1 MTCGAWLAKVRAL
14 VTRRRLDRDLDDEVR
29 SHLDLLA
36 AEYERSG
43 LTPEAARLAAR
54 RAFGS
59 IEPMKEAHRDR
70 RTWRWIEDCLHDA
83 RYALR
88 MLRTHP
94 GFTSVAMLTLAL
106 GIGANTALFSVI
118 DALILRKLP
127 VARPDE
133 LVMFAANEG
142 QGPLNT
148 YFSHPLYEDFRDH
161 ATTLSGTA
169 IFGDIQR
176 RQIRVGQDAADAEPV
191 KASAVSGN
199 FFSLLGVQAVLGRTL
214 TDSDDR
220 RADAQPVAV
229 ISHEYWV
236 GRFGGSPSIVGQTVT
251 MSGVP
256 ITIVG
261 VAPAGFFGA
270 DIGAAPELWW
280 PIQLT
285 PRFDPDLR
293 NDLNSRNTEW
303 RRIIGRLRPGRTRA
317 EANAELSVWLDRDT
331 ADRFERFRRRLGGA
345 VTDADR
351 AANRFR
357 RSLALQSGAT
367 GDTFLRQR
375 YARPLV
381 ILMIVVAVV
390 LLIACANVANLLLA
404 RALSRT
410 HEISV
415 RMAIGAGR
423 VRLVRQF
430 LTESVLLSIGGAAL
444 GLLAAIGID
453 RVLLSFVPGEDS
465 VLRAGIDVRVLLF
478 TAVVA
483 TATGLIFGIVPAVF
497 ATGRH
502 ATLALGERAATTGRR
517 HTLFMQHGL
526 LASQV
531 ALSMVVLVAA
541 GLFLRSL
548 QNLQRLDLG
557 FEPERLTVFRL
568 ATPGGY
574 ATEQRMTLA
583 RGVIDA
589 LAQRSGVRGAS
600 FSQFGLLSN
609 MNRSL
614 NIPIPGRTSP
624 PGESARSL
632 GSFVSPGYF
641 NVIGTRLLRGRDV
654 TRNDAAGTPPVAVI
668 NQTMA
673 RTFFAGE
680 PIGQRLQL
688 QGPSRSEGTV
698 EVVGVV
704 EDAKYRTLREDALP
718 TFYVPIAQQSMLPS
732 LTFQIEVRTE
742 SAGSLPDA
750 VIRRLVRDLDPA
762 AFVSEV
768 QSMNAVV
775 GRTMSQERL
784 LATLASLF
792 GVLALVVA
800 AVGVYGVRSFAVSRR
815 TNEIGIRMA
824 LGASRPGILAQ
835 ILGQGVAVSALG
847 MAIGLLIAIPLTRY
861 VATLLFQVSAR
872 DGLTFAGVTV
882 ALGLVAALASYVPA
896 RRATRVDPL
905 VALRYE

>member
-1 MTCGAWLAKVRAL
+1 MAFRTWLKVRAL
-14 VTRRRLDRDLDDEVR
+14 IMRRRLDRDLDDEVR
-29 SHLDLLA
+29 WHLDLLA

-43 LTPEAARLAAR
+43 LPPEAARLAAR
-54 RAFGS
+54 RAFGN
-59 IEPMKEAHRDR
+59 IESMKEAHRDR
-70 RTWRWIEDCLHDA
+70 RTWRWIDEYARDA

-88 MLRTHP
+88 MLRKHP

-127 VARPDE
+127 VDRPDE
-133 LVMFAANEG
+133 LVMFAADEG
-142 QGPLNT
+142 QGPPNT

-199 FFSLLGVQAVLGRTL
+199 FFSVLGVQAALGRTL
-214 TDSDDR
+214 TESDDR

-236 GRFGGSPSIVGQTVT
+236 GRFGRSPSIVGQTVT
-251 MSGVP
+251 LSGVP
-256 ITIVG
+256 VTIVG
-261 VAPAGFFGA
+261 VAQAGFFGA

-285 PRFDPDLR
+285 PRFDPDLK
-293 NDLNSRNTEW
+293 NDLASRNTEW
-303 RRIIGRLRPGRTRA
+303 RRIIGRLRPGRTSA

-331 ADRFERFRRRLGGA
+331 ADRFERFRRRLGGV

-404 RALSRT
+404 RAMSRT

-423 VRLVRQF
+423 ARLARQF
-430 LTESVLLSIGGAAL
+430 LTESVLLSLGGAAL
-444 GLLAAIGID
+444 GLLAAIAID
-453 RVLLSFVPGEDS
+453 RVLLSFVPGQDS
-465 VLRAGIDVRVLLF
+465 VLRAGIDMRVLLF
-478 TAVVA
+478 TAIVA
-483 TATGLIFGIVPAVF
+483 AATGLIFGIVPAVF

-502 ATLALGERAATTGRR
+502 AMLALGERAATTGRR

-531 ALSMVVLVAA
+531 ALSVVVLVAA

-557 FEPERLTVFRL
+557 FDPNRLTVFML

-574 ATEQRMTLA
+574 VAEQRTSLA
-583 RGVIDA
+583 RGVVDA
-589 LAQRSGVRGAS
+589 LAQRSDVRGAS
-600 FSQFGLLSN
+600 VSQFGLLSN

-614 NIPIPGRTSP
+614 NIQIPGRAAA
-624 PGESARSL
+624 PG
-632 GSFVSPGYF
+632 GSVQSFGVFVSPGYF
-641 NVIGTRLLRGRDV
+641 NVTGTRLLRGRDV
-654 TRNDAAGTPPVAVI
+654 TPDDAEGSPRVAVI

-673 RTFFAGE
+673 RRFFAGE
-680 PIGQRLQL
+680 AIGRRLQL
-688 QGPSRSEGTV
+688 QGPSRPEGEV
-698 EVVGVV
+698 EIIGVV
-704 EDAKYRTLREDALP
+704 EDAKYRTPREDALP
-718 TFYVPIAQQSMLPS
+718 TFYLPIAQQSTLPS
-732 LTFQIEVRTE
+732 VPFQIEVRTE
-742 SAGSLPDA
+742 KAASLPDA
-750 VIRRLVRDLDPA
+750 VIRGIVRDRDPA
-762 AFVSEV
+762 AVVTDV
-768 QSMNAVV
+768 QAMNAVV
-775 GRTMSQERL
+775 GRMLSQDRL

-792 GVLALVVA
+792 GLLALVVA

-824 LGASRPGILAQ
+824 LGASRPAVLTQ
-835 ILGQGVAVSALG
+835 ILGQGVAVSAVG
-847 MAIGLLIAIPLTRY
+847 IAIGVLITIPLTRY

-882 ALGLVAALASYVPA
+882 ALGVVAALASYVPA

>member
-1 MTCGAWLAKVRAL
+1 MTLRGWLAKARAL
-14 VTRRRLDRDLDDEVR
+14 VTRRRLERGLDDEVQF
-29 SHLDLLA
+29 HLDLLA
-36 AEYERSG
+36 ADYERSG
-43 LTPEAARLAAR
+43 LTPDLARLAAR

-88 MLRTHP
+88 LLRKHP

-133 LVMFAANEG
+133 LVVFAADEG

-169 IFGDIQR
+169 IFGDIVR
-176 RQIRVGQDAADAEPV
+176 RQLRVGQNAADVEPV

-199 FFSLLGVQAVLGRTL
+199 FFSVLGVQAALGRTL
-214 TDSDDR
+214 TESDDR

-236 GRFGGSPSIVGQTVT
+236 GRFGGTSSIVGHTVT

-256 ITIVG
+256 LTIVG

-270 DIGAAPELWW
+270 DIAAAPELWW

-285 PRFDPDLR
+285 PRFDPELK
-293 NDLNSRNTEW
+293 NDLTSRNTEW

-317 EANAELSVWLDRDT
+317 EANAELSAWLDRDT
-331 ADRFERFRRRLGGA
+331 ADRFERFRRQRGGA
-345 VTDADR
+345 VTGADR
-351 AANRFR
+351 AAFQ

-404 RALSRT
+404 RAMSRT

-423 VRLVRQF
+423 IRLVRQF
-430 LTESVLLSIGGAAL
+430 LTESTLLSIGGAVA
-444 GLLAAIGID
+444 GLLVAVAID
-453 RVLLSFVPGEDS
+453 RVLLSFVPGQDS
-465 VLRAGIDVRVLLF
+465 VLRAGIDTRVLLF
-478 TAVVA
+478 TAAVA
-483 TATGLIFGIVPAVF
+483 TATGLIFGIVPAVS

-502 ATLALGERAATTGRR
+502 VALTLGERAATTGRR
-517 HTLFMQHGL
+517 HTLLMQHGL

-531 ALSMVVLVAA
+531 ALSVIVLVAA

-548 QNLQRLDLG
+548 QNLQRLTLG

-583 RGVIDA
+583 RGVTDA
-589 LAQRSGVRGAS
+589 LAQQSEVRGAS
-600 FSQFGLLSN
+600 VSQFGLLSN
-609 MNRSL
+609 MNRSV
-614 NIPIPGRTSP
+614 NIAIPGRTASP
-624 PGESARSL
+624 QESARSL
-632 GSFVSPGYF
+632 GAFVSPGYF
-641 NVIGTRLLRGRDV
+641 NVTGTRLLGGRDF
-654 TRNDAAGTPPVAVI
+654 TRDDAAGTARVAVV

-673 RTFFAGE
+673 RRFFGGAA
-680 PIGQRLQL
+680 IGKPFQL
-688 QGPSRSEGTV
+688 QGPSGSEGAF
-698 EVVGVV
+698 EIVGVV
-704 EDAKYRTLREDALP
+704 EDAKYRTLREDTLP
-718 TFYVPIAQQSMLPS
+718 TFYLPIAQQAALPS
-732 LTFQIEVRTE
+732 VPFQIEIRTAG
-742 SAGSLPDA
+742 AGSLADA
-750 VIRRLVRDLDPA
+750 VIRRIVRDLDPA
-762 AFVSEV
+762 AVVTDV
-768 QSMNAVV
+768 QSMNAIV

-784 LATLASLF
+784 LATLAGLF
-792 GVLALVVA
+792 GVLALAVA

-824 LGASRPGILAQ
+824 LGASRRRIQ
-835 ILGQGVAVSALG
+835 TSVLGQGLVVSAIG
-847 MAIGLLIAIPLTRY
+847 MAVGLLLTIPLTRY
-861 VATLLFQVSAR
+861 VATLLFQISDR
-872 DGLTFAGVTV
+872 DGLTFAGVSV
-882 ALGLVAALASYVPA
+882 VLGLVATLASYVPA

>member
-1 MTCGAWLAKVRAL
+1 MALRIWLAKVRAL
-14 VTRRRLDRDLDDEVR
+14 ITRGRLDRTLEDEVQF
-29 SHLDLLA
+29 HLDMLA
-36 AEYERSG
+36 AEYEKGG
-43 LTPEAARLAAR
+43 LTPHAAGLAAR

-59 IEPMKEAHRDR
+59 IEPMREAHRDR
-70 RTWRWIEDCLHDA
+70 RTWRWIEDCAHDA

-88 MLRTHP
+88 MLRKHP

-133 LVMFAANEG
+133 LVMFAADEG

-199 FFSLLGVQAVLGRTL
+199 FFSVLGVQAVLGRTL
-214 TDSDDR
+214 TESDDR
-220 RADAQPVAV
+220 RADVQPVAV

-261 VAPAGFFGA
+261 VAPTGFFGA

-285 PRFDPDLR
+285 PRFDPDLK
-293 NDLNSRNTEW
+293 NDLTSRNTEW
-303 RRIIGRLRPGRTRA
+303 RRIIGRLRPGHTRA

-375 YARPLV
+375 YARPLI

-404 RALSRT
+404 RAMSRT

-423 VRLVRQF
+423 VRLVRQL
-430 LTESVLLSIGGAAL
+430 LTESTLLSIGGAAV
-444 GLLAAIGID
+444 GLLVAVGID
-453 RVLLSFVPGEDS
+453 RVLLSFVPGQDS
-465 VLRAGIDVRVLLF
+465 VLRAGIDMRVLLF
-478 TAVVA
+478 TAAVA

-502 ATLALGERAATTGRR
+502 ATLALGERAATTGRG
-517 HTLFMQHGL
+517 HKLLMQHGL

-531 ALSMVVLVAA
+531 ALSVVVLVAA

-557 FEPERLTVFRL
+557 FEPERLTVFML
-568 ATPGGY
+568 AAPGGY
-574 ATEQRMTLA
+574 AAEQRTTLA
-583 RGVIDA
+583 HGVVDA
-589 LAQRSGVRGAS
+589 LTQRSDVRGAS

-614 NIPIPGRTSP
+614 NLAIPGQA
-624 PGESARSL
+624 GESARSL

-641 NVIGTRLLRGRDV
+641 NVTGTRLVQGRDI
-654 TRNDAAGTPPVAVI
+654 TRDDAAGSPRVAVI

-673 RTFFAGE
+673 QRFFAGQA
-680 PIGQRLQL
+680 IGQRLQM
-688 QGPSRSEGTV
+688 QGPSGSEGAF

-704 EDAKYRTLREDALP
+704 EDAKYRTLREDTLP
-718 TFYVPIAQQSMLPS
+718 TFYLPIAQQSALPS
-732 LTFQIEVRTE
+732 LPFQIEVRTNGV
-742 SAGSLPDA
+742 ASLADA
-750 VIRRLVRDLDPA
+750 VIRRVVRDVDPA
-762 AFVSEV
+762 AVVTDV
-768 QSMNAVV
+768 QAMNAVV

-784 LATLASLF
+784 LATLATLF

-824 LGASRPGILAQ
+824 LGASRLGIQ
-835 ILGQGVAVSALG
+835 TSILTQGLAVSAIG
-847 MAIGLLIAIPLTRY
+847 MAIGVLITIPLTRY
-861 VATLLFQVSAR
+861 VATLLFQISDR
-872 DGLTFAGVTV
+872 DGLTFAGVS
-882 ALGLVAALASYVPA
+882 AMLGLVATLASYVPA

>member
-1 MTCGAWLAKVRAL
+1 VITPRTWLARVRAL
-14 VTRRRLDRDLDDEVR
+14 VTRRRLERDLDDEVQ

-43 LTPEAARLAAR
+43 LAPEAARIAAR

-59 IEPMKEAHRDR
+59 IESMKEAHRDR
-70 RTWRWIEDCLHDA
+70 RTWRWIEDCVHDA

-88 MLRTHP
+88 MLRRHP

-133 LVMFAANEG
+133 LVVFAANEG

-169 IFGDIQR
+169 IFGDIVR
-176 RQIRVGQDAADAEPV
+176 RQLRVGQNAADNEPV

-199 FFSLLGVQAVLGRTL
+199 FFSVLGVQAVLGRTL
-214 TDSDDR
+214 TENDDR
-220 RADAQPVAV
+220 RGDAQPVAV
-229 ISHEYWV
+229 ISHEYWIA
-236 GRFGGSPSIVGQTVT
+236 RFGGSPSIVGQDVT

-256 ITIVG
+256 FTIVG
-261 VAPAGFFGA
+261 VAQPGFFGA

-280 PIQLT
+280 PIQVT
-285 PRFDPDLR
+285 PRLDPDLK
-293 NDLNSRNTEW
+293 NDLTSRNTEW
-303 RRIIGRLRPGRTRA
+303 RRIIGRLRSGRTRA

-331 ADRFERFRRRLGGA
+331 ADRFERFRRRVGGVVSA
-345 VTDADR
+345 ADR
-351 AANRFR
+351 AAFR

-404 RALSRT
+404 RAMSRT

-453 RVLLSFVPGEDS
+453 RVLLSFVPGQDS
-465 VLRAGIDVRVLLF
+465 VLRAGIDLRVLWF

-483 TATGLIFGIVPAVF
+483 TATGLIFGIVPALF

-502 ATLALGERAATTGRR
+502 ATLALRERAATTGRR
-517 HTLFMQHGL
+517 HSLLMQHGL

-531 ALSMVVLVAA
+531 ALSVIVLVAA

-557 FEPERLTVFRL
+557 FDPDRLTVFML
-568 ATPGGY
+568 ATPGEY
-574 ATEQRMTLA
+574 VADQRMRLA

-589 LAQRSGVRGAS
+589 LAQRSDVRGAS

-614 NIPIPGRTSP
+614 NIAIPSP
-624 PGESARSL
+624 AAAPGESARSL
-632 GSFVSPGYF
+632 GAFVSPGYF
-641 NVIGTRLLRGRDV
+641 DVTGTRLLRGRDV
-654 TRNDAAGTPPVAVI
+654 TRNDAAGMPPVAVI

-673 RTFFAGE
+673 GRFFAGE
-680 PIGQRLQL
+680 AIGQRLQM
-688 QGPSRSEGTV
+688 QGPSRSEDAF
-698 EVVGVV
+698 EIVGVV
-704 EDAKYRTLREDALP
+704 EDSKYRNLREDTLP
-718 TFYVPIAQQSMLPS
+718 TFYLPIAQQAMLPS
-732 LTFQIEVRTE
+732 LPFQIEVRTE
-742 SAGSLPDA
+742 SASLPDA
-750 VIRRLVRDLDPA
+750 VIRGIVRDLDPSA
-762 AFVSEV
+762 VVTDV
-768 QSMNAVV
+768 QSMNAIV

-784 LATLASLF
+784 LATLAGLF

-815 TNEIGIRMA
+815 TTEIGIRMA
-824 LGASRPGILAQ
+824 LGASRLGILTRV
-835 ILGQGVAVSALG
+835 LTQGIAVSAIG
-847 MAIGLLIAIPLTRY
+847 MAIGLLITIPLTHY
-861 VATLLFQVSAR
+861 VATLLFQISDR
-872 DGLTFAGVTV
+872 DGLTFAGVSVVLGVV
-882 ALGLVAALASYVPA
+882 ATLASYLPA

-905 VALRYE
+905 IALRYE